1 MMNVPELALI
11 SVKPPPALKGI
22 EPQSDV
28 LDFLGN
34 PSSYGVDISRVE
46 RLDTHGAYI
55 FLAGD
60 NVFKVKR
67 AVPYPYLDYST
78 LQKREWACRRAI
90 MLNQRTAPTLY
101 IGVVAVLRQADGRL
115 AVGRDRNDDQSEVL
129 E

>member
-28 LDFLGN
+28 LDFLDN

-46 RLDTHGAYI
+46 RLDTHGSYI

-67 AVPYPYLDYST
+67 GVLSISRLLNPAEARMGLSSCGYVEPPHRTDALH
-78 LQKREWACRRAI
+78 RCCRGA
-90 MLNQRTAPTLY
+90 TS
-101 IGVVAVLRQADGRL
+101 G
-115 AVGRDRNDDQSEVL
+115 
-129 E
+129 